1 MNGGA
6 RPAEVEAALLA
17 SFWKVLA
24 LLSAGVVVGVALT
37 AKAYNVAYLWW
48 RSVLYS

>member
-6 RPAEVEAALLA
+6 RPAEVERALLA

-24 LLSAGVVVGVALT
+24 ILCAGVAVGVALT
-37 AKAYNVAYLWW
+37 AKACTVAYAAWW
-48 RSVLYS
+48 S